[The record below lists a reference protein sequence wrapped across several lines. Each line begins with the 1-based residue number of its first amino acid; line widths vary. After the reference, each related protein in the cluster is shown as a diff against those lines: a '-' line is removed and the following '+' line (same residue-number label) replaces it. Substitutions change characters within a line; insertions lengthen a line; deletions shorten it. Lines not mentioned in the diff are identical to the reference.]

1 MIDETSP
8 KHNFQDLK
16 ETTPKP
22 EEKNKD
28 LPVIQEFK
36 NTLQSFTLDSEMS
49 SLPKDWLENLN
60 TFFSQTDQPNDWFT
74 AIQGKIG
81 MLVTNTET
89 HPSTQELWMDTILK
103 LREQIKRGSWEET
116 RNAFKNIYL
125 VWQTKKERF
134 EQAVQAHLEYI
145 FAFCTQKIN
154 EGNNGIIL
162 KIDTRSVPDWIIKD
176 LKNKGLNLSPD
187 NEQSGVI
194 KLLKVHQKNSAK
206 REFDTQKKAYDL
218 IDQSP
223 LKKEAAQVP
232 KPYFYKEIAVDEPR
246 QDDEAELK
254 DIKEKVFLQLK
265 KLGFTENEINGK
277 RSIQSEFI
285 VMDYIPGKDLALTM
299 YEWILRHPPQQ
310 SQITSE
316 QIDSVIHLGNFDD
329 IQRMAFE
336 VLELPIPMSNQ
347 AGLAH
352 ENGKKIFKHLQQTGF
367 TVPDTVIKQLKN
379 TAKIF
384 NEGKLNL
391 GDSHERNIIISENTS
406 QEPLAFV
413 IDYGVSFENSER
425 DLNNL
430 ITELQTFS
438 DKNNH

>member
-1 MIDETSP
+1 
-8 KHNFQDLK
+8 
-16 ETTPKP
+16 
-22 EEKNKD
+22 
-28 LPVIQEFK
+28 
-36 NTLQSFTLDSEMS
+36 
-49 SLPKDWLENLN
+49 
-60 TFFSQTDQPNDWFT
+60 
-74 AIQGKIG
+74 
-81 MLVTNTET
+81 
-89 HPSTQELWMDTILK
+89 
-103 LREQIKRGSWEET
+103 
-116 RNAFKNIYL
+116 
-125 VWQTKKERF
+125 
-134 EQAVQAHLEYI
+134 
-145 FAFCTQKIN
+145 
-154 EGNNGIIL
+154 
-162 KIDTRSVPDWIIKD
+162 
-176 LKNKGLNLSPD
+176 
-187 NEQSGVI
+187 
-194 KLLKVHQKNSAK
+194 
-206 REFDTQKKAYDL
+206 
-218 IDQSP
+218 
-223 LKKEAAQVP
+223 
-232 KPYFYKEIAVDEPR
+232 
-246 QDDEAELK
+246 
-254 DIKEKVFLQLK
+254 
-265 KLGFTENEINGK
+265 LGFTENEINGK

-299 YEWILRHPPQQ
+299 YEWILRHLPQQ
-310 SQITSE
+310 NQITSE